1 MPNEKLMILK
11 MLEDGKITSAEAA
24 QLLQSVDAPSSGA
37 VNDRTSM
44 LGASATSPPLPSM
57 GHMPPPAPPPVPRPT
72 TSAPDP
78 RDPRSNNYSGAS
90 RAAHTSSGLDDLG
103 RRFESFAKDMEPKL
117 TKFTE
122 VVAEKITQGADM
134 LSKAFAADD
143 TRGTSA
149 HHAPPRTSQRGP
161 TPTARPSTPA
171 PTGGLTEKNIEIA
184 VGSGF
189 NELALSGING
199 ELRIKGYNGDKI
211 TARIGYK
218 AKRAGAE
225 IDLMKL
231 GNKYQLNYESD
242 DFERV
247 IIDAYVPERAFSVI
261 KVDGI
266 NTHADISSLAT
277 TDLRVSNA
285 NGNLRL
291 SNIAAT
297 NITAENSAGRFIAS
311 NITAEGA
318 TLENINGAVE
328 TDELDIAKLSLTN
341 YNGTLSLLMSTFN
354 QYNDYLWSI
363 ETGNAKLNMNL
374 PTLPNL
380 GYHIKAHAA
389 MGEIKL
395 GLTGLQF
402 LINDPTLAEA
412 RSTSFDHAAKR
423 VKMTVE
429 TSNAPLIIN

>member
-11 MLEDGKITSAEAA
+11 MLEDGKITSSEAA
-24 QLLQSVDAPSSGA
+24 QLLQSVDAPGGSPLPP
-37 VNDRTSM
+37 
-44 LGASATSPPLPSM
+44 LGASALTPPLP
-57 GHMPPPAPPPVPRPT
+57 PPPTRPGAP
-72 TSAPDP
+72 APHDS
-78 RDPRSNNYSGAS
+78 RDPRSNNSSGAH
-90 RAAHTSSGLDDLG
+90 RPAPRGAGASGLDDLG
-103 RRFESFAKDMEPKL
+103 RRFESFAKDMEPKI

-143 TRGTSA
+143 TRGMPSERPTPA
-149 HHAPPRTSQRGP
+149 HTAQRSHAPAPR
-161 TPTARPSTPA
+161 PA
-171 PTGGLTEKNIEIA
+171 APVGGLTEKNIEIP
-184 VGSGF
+184 VGAGF

-211 TARIGYK
+211 TARIAYK
-218 AKRAGAE
+218 AKRANAE

-247 IIDAYVPERAFSVI
+247 TIDAYVPERAFSVI
-261 KVDGI
+261 KIDGV
-266 NTHADISSLAT
+266 NTQTDISSLST

-291 SNIAAT
+291 SGIAAT
-297 NITAENSAGRFIAS
+297 NISAENSSGRFIAS
-311 NITAEGA
+311 NIAAEGA
-318 TLENINGAVE
+318 TFENVNGSVE

-341 YNGTLSLLMSTFN
+341 YNGPLSLLMSTFTRHS
-354 QYNDYLWSI
+354 DYLWSI

-402 LINDPTLAEA
+402 LINDATLAEA
-412 RSTSFDHAAKR
+412 RSTSFDTAAKR